1 MKKLLL
7 VLCSLLLAGT
17 VWAEDE
23 KLRIAVFDPTS
34 SGTSIDEGT
43 KVAIRELIS
52 STIVNTGRHNIV
64 ERSLLE

>member
-1 MKKLLL
+1 MKKIFIILFMLLF
-7 VLCSLLLAGT
+7 AGT
-17 VWAEDE
+17 ARAEGE

-52 STIVNTGRHNIV
+52 STIVNTGQHNIV
-64 ERSLLE
+64 ER